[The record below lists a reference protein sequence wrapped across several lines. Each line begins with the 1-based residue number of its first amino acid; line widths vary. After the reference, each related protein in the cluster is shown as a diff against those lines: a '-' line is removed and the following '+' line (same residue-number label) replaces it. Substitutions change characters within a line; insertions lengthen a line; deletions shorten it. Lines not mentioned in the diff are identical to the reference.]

1 MMNWISFSPELYTVL
16 MAGCFLFL
24 SLARPNVRRDHQTAL
39 LLAALGLIVCV
50 AAVSQKATLFAGTYQ
65 VDLFSQVFKTLVFMG
80 FFLVICLC
88 GDLGGVAEERH
99 SEFYLLLSISTLAM
113 MMLASCV
120 HLLTIYIAL
129 ELSSFSLYIL
139 VYLRRQEEKGF
150 ETGLKYFIIGATS
163 SALMLFGFAML
174 YGAGHS
180 GYLSD
185 LARTIPNHLSSPF
198 VLIAFV
204 LSLSG
209 FFFKLALFPFHF
221 WAPDVYEGAP
231 HQVAAY
237 IATASKVAAIAILLR
252 MTALSG
258 GVSDHLAYF
267 LIVLCIA
274 SMTIGNLSAIAQKD
288 FKRLLAFS
296 SIAHAG
302 YVMIGI
308 LCLNA
313 MGFSSA
319 IFYAFSLMIMKF
331 TCFLVVVKVAADGRN
346 IDISQL
352 AGLHRRAPVLA
363 LALMLALFGLA
374 GIPPTIGFT
383 SKLLIFMAAIGKGYF
398 FLAVIAMFNVVI
410 SLYYYL
416 HVLKAAYFTPDNNA
430 PAIAVSI
437 PLKLLTVGLIFLMVA
452 GGLYPRFMVTI
463 ADAMTRA
470 LMQLP

>member
-1 MMNWISFSPELYTVL
+1 MTNWISFSPEIYTVL
-16 MAGCFLFL
+16 MAGCFLFM
-24 SLARPNVRRDHQTAL
+24 SFARPNPRRDHQTAL
-39 LLAALGLIVCV
+39 ILAALGLFICV
-50 AAVSQKATLFAGTYQ
+50 MAVTQKGILFAGTYR
-65 VDLFSQVFKTLVFMG
+65 VDLFSQVFKVLVFMG

-88 GDLGGVAEERH
+88 GDLGGVEENRH
-99 SEFYLLLSISTLAM
+99 SEFYLLLSVSTLAM
-113 MMLASCV
+113 MLLVSCV

-139 VYLRRQEEKGF
+139 VYLRKQGEQGF
-150 ETGLKYFIIGATS
+150 ESAMKYFIIGASS
-163 SALMLFGFAML
+163 SALMLFGFALL
-174 YGAGHS
+174 YGTLHTAYLAG
-180 GYLSD
+180 
-185 LARTIPNHLSSPF
+185 LAREIPNHLTSPI
-198 VLIAFV
+198 VWIAFI

-237 IATASKVAAIAILLR
+237 IATASKVAAIAILMR
-252 MTALSG
+252 MTALTG
-258 GVSDHLAYF
+258 GHGNHLAYF

-288 FKRLLAFS
+288 FKRMLAFS
-296 SIAHAG
+296 SVAHAG

-319 IFYAFSLMIMKF
+319 IFYALSLMIMKF
-331 TCFLVVVKVAADGRN
+331 TCFMVVVKVAADGSN

-352 AGLHRRAPVLA
+352 AGLHRRAPILA

-383 SKLLIFMAAIGKGYF
+383 SKLLIFMAAIGKGFY
-398 FLAVIAMFNVVI
+398 FLALIAMFNVVI

-416 HVLKAAYFTPDNNA
+416 KVLKAAYFSPDPGT
-430 PAIAVSI
+430 PAIAVSS
-437 PLKLLTVGLIFLMVA
+437 PLKALAVVLIFLMVA
-452 GGLYPRFMVTI
+452 GGLYPHFMVTL
-463 ADAMTRA
+463 ADAMTRV
-470 LMQLP
+470 LM